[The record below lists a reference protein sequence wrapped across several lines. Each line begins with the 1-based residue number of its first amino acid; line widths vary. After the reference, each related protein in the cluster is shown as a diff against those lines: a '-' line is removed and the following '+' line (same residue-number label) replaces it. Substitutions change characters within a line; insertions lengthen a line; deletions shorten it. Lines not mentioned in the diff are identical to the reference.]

1 MLKVAQKVKLK
12 TLNWYQLS
20 NESEIDSPALLV
32 YKDRVAANIQK
43 MIDLAGGSDWLFVH
57 VKTNKTP
64 QIVAMMLGAGISKF
78 KCATIAEAEM
88 VCMAGGKFLIIAHQ
102 LVGPKIERLVQL
114 RQKYPHVLMAS
125 LLDNAQTAQE
135 INAVFAAHKLVAN
148 VFLDVNNGMNRS
160 GHPLNGHI
168 FPFYQSLHTFSNLRC
183 FGLHVY
189 DGHVR
194 DTEFDKRK
202 TKLDTDFEDVTQL
215 LTHIKSAGLPNPI
228 VVAGGTPAFTAH
240 LARVGAV
247 NNLCFSPGTCVL
259 WDWGYGDALV
269 EQPFEYAALVLTRVI
284 SKPADGIVSIDM
296 GHKAIAAE
304 NPLDKRIRFLNLTNY
319 ELIGQS
325 EEHGVLRVENWDSIQ
340 VGDVL
345 YGVPYHV
352 CPTVNLYEE
361 MQVVEHNK
369 VAQTWQ
375 VLARRR
381 RITV

>member
-1 MLKVAQKVKLK
+1 M
-12 TLNWYQLS
+12 NWYQLS

-43 MIDLAGGSDWLFVH
+43 MIDLAGGPDWLFVH

-64 QIVAMMLGAGISKF
+64 QIVEMMLGAGISKF

-114 RQKYPHVLMAS
+114 RQKYPDVLMAS
-125 LLDNAQTAQE
+125 LVDNAQTAQE
-135 INAVFAAHKLVAN
+135 TNAVFAAHKLVAN

-160 GHPLNGHI
+160 GHPLDDRI
-168 FPFYQSLHTFSNLRC
+168 FPFYQSLRTFSNLRC

-194 DTEFDKRK
+194 DAEFDKRK
-202 TKLDTDFEDVTQL
+202 IKLDADFEDISQL
-215 LTHIKSAGLPNPI
+215 LIHIKSAGLPNPM

-240 LARVGAV
+240 LERVGAV

-269 EQPFEYAALVLTRVI
+269 EQPFEYAALILTRVI
-284 SKPADGIVSIDM
+284 SKPVDGIVSIDM
-296 GHKAIAAE
+296 GHKAVAAE
-304 NPLDKRIRFLNLTNY
+304 NPLDKRIRFLNLINY

-325 EEHGVLRVENWDSIQ
+325 EEHGVLRVEDWNGIK

-361 MQVVEHNK
+361 MQVVEHNT
-369 VAQTWQ
+369 VAQMWQ